1 VQRRQAL
8 ENITYRNPSGLALL
22 EEEHHEMKETFA
34 RNEKELTEELTEHK
48 IESRS
53 SQNQTS
59 GFRYLSSRCLDT
71 QEIARLRE
79 GNDVAV
85 DTSLYSRRKR
95 DDQSI
100 LAEKYET
107 GVFWLLKLVNFA
119 ERGLA
124 DRYYQCYQFTSK
136 GNERTRKCFARI
148 KTAFKTFIEG
158 LEDDSTQGLYDGRY
172 ALRDVSTKHR

>member
-1 VQRRQAL
+1 
-8 ENITYRNPSGLALL
+8 
-22 EEEHHEMKETFA
+22 MKETFA
-34 RNEKELTEELTEHK
+34 RNETELTEELTEHK
-48 IESRS
+48 IESPFLRIESRS

-71 QEIARLRE
+71 QEIAGLRE

-158 LEDDSTQGLYDGRY
+158 LEDHFTHCMMVTSVRNIPT
-172 ALRDVSTKHR
+172 